1 MGLLGNPLHFRGNQK
16 KFFRFGLAFGFVF
29 PILGTVL
36 ECTLANEGTF
46 TWMGCLEVQLS
57 RPGIWLT
64 DLAPIIMGFLSAFAG
79 RLLDEVEI
87 KKSLADKRYE
97 EMLSLR
103 QIADRANHA
112 KSEFLANM
120 SHEIRT
126 PMNAIIGMNYL
137 LRKTVLSEK
146 QAEYN
151 HKIEVSAKSLLR
163 IIDDILDFSKIEA
176 GKLTLENT
184 PLFIEELVQEVAD
197 TVNVKLQRKK
207 EVELVTQIDASIPAV
222 ILGDTIRLRQVL
234 LNLADNAAKFT
245 HEGEITIRVRLVR
258 RVDYG
263 IFLHFSVQDSGIGI
277 SKEQARKLF
286 SPFQQA
292 DLSTTRKFGGTGLGL
307 AICRKIVEMMDGEL
321 ELESSLGKGSEFHFN
336 AFFSLPVDEA
346 LPIALSESV
355 LKGKK
360 ALLVD
365 DSESARLVLTEM
377 LGSMGFHVLVAKDAY
392 EAIEMYEAEDLAHHP
407 ITLLV
412 VDWQMP
418 GMDGLQLVRELKA
431 KQGQEIPAILM
442 VTAYGLDSV
451 KDAAK
456 NKEVD
461 GVMLK
466 PINQSALHDTLIEIL
481 HLKQG
486 KEAIKPK
493 FDLDTNVLKE
503 HLLGKKVLLVED
515 KEINREL
522 ATELLNEVGIDVESA
537 ENGKVALEMVEKNAY
552 DLVLMDIQMPEMD
565 GLTATKMIRAT
576 GRFSNLP
583 ILAMTAHAM
592 KGEAE
597 KSMAAGMN
605 EHITKPID
613 PVFLYKTLFK
623 YLCPNISVDDLVQKS
638 TPKSLD
644 DQQHGQLILSI
655 PGVDTKNGL
664 NRIGNK
670 ADAYIRL
677 LQTFA
682 NTYKFASTE
691 IQSYF
696 DSQKIAELASF
707 LHTLAGVAG
716 NLGAQ
721 KVYQISYS
729 LSVRLKNE
737 SNEFNWE
744 ASKNEIQEMLSELNL
759 IISEIQKIDTSETNS
774 YVPFA
779 DASPED
785 IRLKMEELK
794 SSIEENDPAA
804 VDICREILSSSN
816 LTDIQKNV
824 LLELQTPLAA
834 FEFDQALDIIQKLS

>member
-1 MGLLGNPLHFRGNQK
+1 
-16 KFFRFGLAFGFVF
+16 
-29 PILGTVL
+29 
-36 ECTLANEGTF
+36 
-46 TWMGCLEVQLS
+46 
-57 RPGIWLT
+57 GIWLT

-79 RLLDEVEI
+79 RLLDEVEN
-87 KKSLADKRYE
+87 KKLLADKRYE

-137 LRKTVLSEK
+137 LRKTELSDK

-207 EVELVTQIDASIPAV
+207 EVELVTQIDTDIPAI

-245 HEGEITIRVRLVR
+245 HQGEIAIRVKLVR
-258 RVDYG
+258 KVDYG
-263 IFLHFSVQDSGIGI
+263 IFLHFSVKDSGIGI

-321 ELESSLGKGSEFHFN
+321 EMESSLGKGSEFHFN
-336 AFFSLPVDEA
+336 AFFSLPVEEA
-346 LPIALSESV
+346 LPIAFSESI

-365 DSESARLVLTEM
+365 DSESARMVLAEM
-377 LGSMGFHVLVAKDAY
+377 LGTMGFHVLVAKDAY

-486 KEAIKPK
+486 KDAIKPK

-522 ATELLNEVGIDVESA
+522 ATELLNEVGINVESA
-537 ENGKVALEMVEKNAY
+537 ENGKIAIEMVEQNAY

-597 KSMAAGMN
+597 KSIAAGMN

-623 YLCPNISVDDLVQKS
+623 YLCPHITIEDLNSSAMNNSNEKNEQEE
-638 TPKSLD
+638 
-644 DQQHGQLILSI
+644 QLILSI
-655 PGVDTKNGL
+655 PGIDTKNGL

-670 ADAYIRL
+670 AEAYIRL

-682 NTYKFASTE
+682 NTYKSSVSE

-696 DSQKIAELASF
+696 DLQKKSELASF

-737 SNEFNWE
+737 SNDFNWE
-744 ASKNEIQEMLSELNL
+744 DLSLEIQDLLSEMES
-759 IISEIQKIDTSETNS
+759 IISEIQKIDVSEGKS
-774 YVPFA
+774 HVPLT
-779 DASPED
+779 DLTPED

-794 SSIEENDPAA
+794 ISIEENDPGA
-804 VDICREILSSSN
+804 VDICRKVLSSSN
-816 LTDIQKNV
+816 LTSIQKNV
-824 LLELQTPLAA
+824 LLELQTPLSA
-834 FEFDQALDIIQKLS
+834 FEFDQAMVIIQKLP